1 MLSENSTALK
11 EWAAVCLA
19 LADGRQSLLIR
30 KGGIAEG
37 PGGFRLDRDEFW
49 LYPTQFHQSADQLA
63 DGTQELLQRVAAA
76 GPLQGRLLIETY
88 AVVKEVAFVSEES
101 GLDALAGRHVL
112 SPEVV
117 RQRFHYRRPGLFVA
131 AVDVFRLPRPTELPD
146 QPAYAGCHSWVEL
159 DHPLATAELTP
170 VSRPETLVE
179 TVKLVQSLALAAGKA
194 TGENA

>member
-49 LYPTQFHQSADQLA
+49 LFPTQFHQSADQLA
-63 DGTQELLQRVAAA
+63 GGTKNLLHRVAAA
-76 GPLQGRLLIETY
+76 APPAGRLLIETY

-101 GLDALAGRHVL
+101 VLLAFAGRHVL

-131 AVDVFRLPRPTELPD
+131 AVEVLRLPRPIELPD
-146 QPAYAGCHSWVEL
+146 HLGYAGCHSWVEL
-159 DHPLATAELTP
+159 HRPLETTELTP
-170 VSRPETLVE
+170 VSRRETLAE
-179 TVKLVQSLALAAGKA
+179 AIKLVATLALAADKSP
-194 TGENA
+194 EQNP